1 MKNYK
6 KIVVEKIFDNRV
18 VLEITLLSSRSIMF
32 IVDRSKIIGDVKESD
47 LLEIT
52 DGKFRVLEKETE
64 EEKNRI
70 QEKLNR
76 LFNK

>member
-32 IVDRSKIIGDVKESD
+32 IADRSKIIGDVKESD
-47 LLEIT
+47 LLEIS